1 MLQPVREREDVKEKD
16 RMGRGVE
23 RNVWRQD
30 RQQDAA
36 ILVSAPVEMTCEV
49 QRGGA
54 EMCSLVRLSPAVV
67 SSASRR
73 WQTQSP
79 QSDRSVQSKSIIRL
93 ISAAG

>member
-1 MLQPVREREDVKEKD
+1 MLQPVREREDVREKD

-23 RNVWRQD
+23 RNVWRLD

-54 EMCSLVRLSPAVV
+54 EMCSLVRLPPAVV

-73 WQTQSP
+73 QQSSEP
-79 QSDRSVQSKSIIRL
+79 SERSLGTK
-93 ISAAG
+93 